1 MLRELTVENIAII
14 DRADCSLN
22 SGLTALTGETG
33 AGKSLVVDAIGL
45 VLGGR
50 ASVEL
55 VRSGADKGSAWLKA
69 DLSQE
74 PHIVARCSELGIEL
88 EEGCLLIHRELSAKG
103 GSSVRING
111 RPASVGILKELG
123 SLMVDLHGQHDHQS
137 LLDEE
142 KQIQFLDT
150 WIGKEAEMGRHACH
164 AASAELESV
173 RRRLNSLRSGRRARE
188 QRLDMLRFQ
197 VEEIAS
203 LDPKPGEIEELE
215 AQVRRLQNVEKLRLY
230 VGGALDLFS
239 LREAALIDQ
248 MSEGVGFV
256 ESASRLDD
264 ALDPLLQSL
273 AGAQTQMTEAARD
286 LRHYLEDLESDPE
299 ALESTAA
306 RLDSLKKLIRK
317 YGESIEEVLSYLA
330 KAEEELNELVSDEGS
345 EEELEAKE
353 GECRTK
359 LSAAA
364 AALTKIR
371 KQKAAEFTKAV
382 LSHVREL
389 AMPKA
394 DFLVK
399 IEAVEP
405 GPEGADEVSFLFS
418 ANPGEPLMPLSRV
431 ASGGELSRV
440 MLAIKASGAGR
451 AGVPTLIFDEVD
463 TGLSG
468 RAAAVMAKKLRE
480 IAKFRQV
487 IVISHLP
494 QVAGQANHHIKIEKV
509 EQKGRSVTR
518 LTELG
523 SEERVLELARML
535 AGEEI
540 GESALANARELL
552 AAD

>member
-55 VRSGADKGSAWLKA
+55 VRSGAEKGSVWLKV
-69 DLSQE
+69 DLAE
-74 PHIVARCSELGIEL
+74 ENHISERCKELGIEL

-111 RPASVGILKELG
+111 RPASVGVLKELG

-150 WIGKEAEMGRHACH
+150 WIGKDVEKGKSACS
-164 AASAELESV
+164 AAHAELESV

-197 VEEIAS
+197 VEEITS
-203 LDPKPGEIEELE
+203 LEPRIGEIEELE
-215 AQVRRLQNVEKLRLY
+215 GQVRRLQNVEKLRLF
-230 VGGALDLFS
+230 VGGALDLFTH
-239 LREAALIDQ
+239 REAALLDQ
-248 MSEGVGFV
+248 MSDGVGLV
-256 ESASRLDD
+256 ESAARLDET
-264 ALDPLLQSL
+264 LDPALQSL
-273 AGAQTQMTEAARD
+273 TAAQSQITEAARD

-299 ALESTAA
+299 ALEATAA
-306 RLDSLKKLIRK
+306 RLDSLKKLMRK
-317 YGESIEEVLSYLA
+317 YGESIEEVLDYLA
-330 KAEEELNELVSDEGS
+330 KAEAELNELVSDEGS

-353 GECRTK
+353 AECRK
-359 LSAAA
+359 ALVSVAG
-364 AALTKIR
+364 ALTKVR
-371 KQKAAEFTKAV
+371 QDKAKEFTKAV
-382 LSHVREL
+382 LQHVREL

-399 IEAVEP
+399 IEAIEP
-405 GPEGADEVSFLFS
+405 GPEGADQVSFLFS
-418 ANPGEPLMPLSRV
+418 ANPGEPLMALSRV

-480 IAKFRQV
+480 IAQHRQV

-494 QVAGQANHHIKIEKV
+494 QIAGQANRHIKIEKV

-552 AAD
+552 KA